1 MGIVYLYAKSF
12 FNPLSIYP
20 IIQTQAQ
27 GYIVPSSILFIRK
40 AYNLFWH
47 FEELI
52 GDNFREKIFD
62 KLFESY
68 VGDLLK
74 NIFGKDKVQ
83 RIENYKNSKLE
94 DEFFDWIVEDTEHV
108 YLIET
113 KAYSLNLAN
122 YQTGDITKQV
132 LDKIIKKPVCQMFKR
147 IKDLESGKY
156 NKINKF
162 LNKNIIPIAIY
173 YNIPY
178 VSGDAY
184 SNKIAE
190 VMNNSDNEAG
200 IQKAIGN
207 ENKIEEFKKF
217 KYYLLN
223 IQELEC
229 YQDIKSKI
237 TLSECLISN
246 KKDKNLGNSF
256 EGTLRK
262 LKGNNCLK
270 SPFLEK
276 EMDSLW
282 NQIIN

>member
-276 EMDSLW
+276 EMDSL
-282 NQIIN
+282 